1 MHSRSD
7 LVDVGVIDYSFFLRP
22 RGGHDVTAYVAGFEG
37 NRRSPGSPGALARR
51 PSCIAFVDRAR
62 VSTGKAP
69 CGSVVRRCHGNR
81 GMVGVEKGWSSNLA
95 GDFTPIELDCS
106 RGPERPV
113 LGTGSAR
120 TVALP
125 WWPTGVA

>member
-69 CGSVVRRCHGNR
+69 CGAVVRQCHGNR
-81 GMVGVEKGWSSNLA
+81 GMVGVAKGWRSNVA
-95 GDFTPIELDCS
+95 GDFTPIAGLVQLHFHNGPRAS
-106 RGPERPV
+106 RCVPW
-113 LGTGSAR
+113 SAP
-120 TVALP
+120 A
-125 WWPTGVA
+125 A